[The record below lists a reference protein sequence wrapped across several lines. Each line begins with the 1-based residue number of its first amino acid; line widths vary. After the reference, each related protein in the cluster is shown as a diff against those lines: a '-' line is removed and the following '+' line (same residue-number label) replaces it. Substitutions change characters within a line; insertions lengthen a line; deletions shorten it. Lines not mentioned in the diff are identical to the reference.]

1 MALLFTHMFWSSLKF
16 SWRTTILT
24 SDFVGAFKS
33 SCSLTRPAIE
43 ESVVNKSFLHCNLVQ
58 YWSYPDYPD
67 TILWSF
73 SSQNFLWDHS
83 KPVTQEPFTLCTIRL
98 IRGEGLVQGELKG
111 GKNFWNWTELL
122 CLHGTSFLLPANI
135 GKDNYDGVDK
145 SVPLLHSILLWST

>member
-24 SDFVGAFKS
+24 SDFVGAFRS

-111 GKNFWNWTELL
+111 GKNCCWHSKDTELL
-122 CLHGTSFLLPANI
+122 WMHGTIFLQSAQS
-135 GKDNYDGVDK
+135 GKDSCGVE
-145 SVPLLHSILLWST
+145 T

>member
-33 SCSLTRPAIE
+33 SCSLTRPAIK

-122 CLHGTSFLLPANI
+122 CLHGTSFLLPAQQT
-135 GKDNYDGVDK
+135 KEK
-145 SVPLLHSILLWST
+145 TLLLSAVTYGAL